1 MEFVVNES
9 GCRQLSIDML
19 SNLREIAGLVA
30 EIDNQNGNLKAAL
43 GDDYD
48 AVART
53 VRIISGEL
61 NNACQELNTIINDMD
76 EYMAQVH
83 QARVSLN

>member
-9 GCRQLSIDML
+9 GCRQLSVDML
-19 SNLREIAGLVA
+19 SNMREIATLIS
-30 EIDNQNGNLKAAL
+30 EIDSQNGTLKAAL

-48 AVART
+48 AIARS
-53 VRIISGEL
+53 ICYMASELSNAHSEL
-61 NNACQELNTIINDMD
+61 NVIINDMN
-76 EYMAQVH
+76 EYMARVH

>member
-9 GCRQLSIDML
+9 GCRQLSTDML
-19 SNLREIAGLVA
+19 ANLREIAGLVA
-30 EIDNQNGNLKAAL
+30 EIDSQNSTLKAAL

-48 AVART
+48 AIART
-53 VRIISGEL
+53 VRIMSGEL
-61 NNACQELNTIINDMD
+61 NNAYQELNTIIQDMG

-83 QARVSLN
+83 QARISLN

>member
-1 MEFVVNES
+1 MEFDVNES
-9 GCRQLSIDML
+9 VCRQLSVDML
-19 SNLREIAGLVA
+19 TNLKDIAGLVA
-30 EIDNQNGNLKAAL
+30 EIDNQNGTLKAAL

-48 AVART
+48 AIART
-53 VRIISGEL
+53 VRVMTSEL
-61 NNACQELNTIINDMD
+61 NSAYQELNTIIKDMG

>member
-1 MEFVVNES
+1 MEFVVNEN
-9 GCRQLSIDML
+9 GCRKLSADML
-19 SNLREIAGLVA
+19 TNLKDIAGLVA
-30 EIDNQNGNLKAAL
+30 EIDNQNGTLKAAL

-48 AVART
+48 AIART
-53 VRIISGEL
+53 VRVMTSEL
-61 NNACQELNTIINDMD
+61 NSAYQELNSIIMDMG

>member
-9 GCRQLSIDML
+9 GCRQLSADML
-19 SNLREIAGLVA
+19 TNLKDIVGLVA
-30 EIDNQNGNLKAAL
+30 EIDSQNGTLKAAL

-48 AVART
+48 AIART
-53 VRIISGEL
+53 VRVMTSEL
-61 NNACQELNTIINDMD
+61 NSAYQELNTIIKDMG

>member
-9 GCRQLSIDML
+9 GCRQLSADML
-19 SNLREIAGLVA
+19 TNLKDIAGLVA
-30 EIDNQNGNLKAAL
+30 EIDNQNGTLKAAL

-48 AVART
+48 AIART
-53 VRIISGEL
+53 VRVMTSEL
-61 NNACQELNTIINDMD
+61 NSAYQELNTIIKDMG

>member
-19 SNLREIAGLVA
+19 SNLKEIAGLVA

>member
-9 GCRQLSIDML
+9 GCRQLSADML
-19 SNLREIAGLVA
+19 TNLKDIAGLVA
-30 EIDNQNGNLKAAL
+30 EIDSQNGTLKAAL

-48 AVART
+48 AIART
-53 VRIISGEL
+53 VRVMTSEL
-61 NNACQELNTIINDMD
+61 NSAYQELNTIIKDMC

>member
-9 GCRQLSIDML
+9 GCRQLSADML
-19 SNLREIAGLVA
+19 SNLKEIAGLVA

-48 AVART
+48 AIART
-53 VRIISGEL
+53 VRIMSGEL
-61 NNACQELNTIINDMD
+61 NNAYQELNTIINDMG

>member
-1 MEFVVNES
+1 MDFIVNES
-9 GCRQLSIDML
+9 GCRQLSADML
-19 SNLREIAGLVA
+19 TNLKDIAGLVA
-30 EIDNQNGNLKAAL
+30 EIDSQNGTLKAAL

-48 AVART
+48 AIART
-53 VRIISGEL
+53 VRVMTSEL
-61 NNACQELNTIINDMD
+61 NSAYQELNTIIKDMG

>member
-9 GCRQLSIDML
+9 GCRQLSADML
-19 SNLREIAGLVA
+19 TNLKDIAGLVA
-30 EIDNQNGNLKAAL
+30 EIDSQNGTLKAAL

-48 AVART
+48 AIART
-53 VRIISGEL
+53 VCVMTSEL
-61 NNACQELNTIINDMD
+61 NSAYQELNTIIKDMG

>member
-9 GCRQLSIDML
+9 GCRQLSSDML
-19 SNLREIAGLVA
+19 TNLKDIAGLVA
-30 EIDNQNGNLKAAL
+30 EIDSQNGTLKAAL

-48 AVART
+48 AIAKT
-53 VRIISGEL
+53 VRVMTSEL
-61 NNACQELNTIINDMD
+61 NSAYQELNTIIKDMG

>member
-9 GCRQLSIDML
+9 GCRQLSADML
-19 SNLREIAGLVA
+19 TNLKDIAGLVA
-30 EIDNQNGNLKAAL
+30 EIDSQNGTLKAAL

-48 AVART
+48 AIAKT
-53 VRIISGEL
+53 VRVMTSEL
-61 NNACQELNTIINDMD
+61 NSAYQELNTIIKDMG

>member
-9 GCRQLSIDML
+9 GCRQLSADML
-19 SNLREIAGLVA
+19 SNLKEIAGLVA

-48 AVART
+48 AIART
-53 VRIISGEL
+53 VRIMSGEL
-61 NNACQELNTIINDMD
+61 NSAYQELNTIINDMG

>member
-9 GCRQLSIDML
+9 GCRQLSEDML
-19 SNLREIAGLVA
+19 SNLKEIAGLVA

-48 AVART
+48 AIART
-53 VRIISGEL
+53 VHIMSGEL
-61 NNACQELNTIINDMD
+61 NNAYQELNTIINDMG